1 MRWHDA
7 RVRIFFGPLC
17 LTGFVGWSLASRLV
31 CGAYHPAIGAV
42 IAGLLA
48 FVGTVTIHQAARRHE
63 EARIRAII
71 TTPTEFPAIPVPSYL
86 IPYLSRFAAAEVATG

>member
-1 MRWHDA
+1 MRWHTA
-7 RVRIFFGPLC
+7 RVRDFFGPLS
-17 LTGFVGWSLASRLV
+17 LIGFVGWSLAAHLV
-31 CGAYHPAIGAV
+31 CGAYHPVMGAV

-48 FVGTVTIHQAARRHE
+48 FVGTVTIYRAARRRE

-86 IPYLSRFAAAEVATG
+86 IPYVARFSDAAIAAG